1 MNIVP
6 VIDLMDGQVV
16 HAKYGDRKH
25 YQPILSTLCGSS
37 APEDILNGLMRL
49 YPFKQVY
56 IADINAIQGKGEHH
70 HTIKSIREQHPH
82 IEIWL
87 DAGINQATIAENW
100 LAMGVLPVIGSES
113 IASISDYDA
122 IQHRLANHYVLS
134 LDWLD
139 NRFLGPTE
147 LVEDAEYWPEY
158 IIAMTLNKVGSGSGP
173 DVERLQKLQAKHS
186 KVYAAGGVRD
196 AVDLKALAD
205 MGVAGALIASALH
218 NGILTGGEI
227 DQVMRI

>member
-16 HAKYGDRKH
+16 HAKHGDRKN
-25 YQPILSTLCGSS
+25 YQPICSTLCDSS
-37 APEDILNGLMRL
+37 APDEIVNSLMRL
-49 YPFKQVY
+49 YPFKQLY
-56 IADINAIQGKGEHH
+56 IADINAIQGRAQHLD
-70 HTIKSIREQHPH
+70 TIKHIRKQHPQ

-87 DAGINQATIAENW
+87 DAGISQATIAENW

-113 IASISDYDA
+113 MVNISDYHA
-122 IQHRLANHYVLS
+122 IHHKLENRHVLS

-147 LVEDAEYWPEY
+147 LVEDTEDWPEY
-158 IIAMTLNKVGSGSGP
+158 IISMTLNRVGSGSGP
-173 DVERLQKLQAKHS
+173 DIPRLQQLQAEHQN
-186 KVYAAGGVRD
+186 VYAAGGIRD
-196 AVDLKALAD
+196 AEDLKTLAD
-205 MGVAGALIASALH
+205 MGVAGVLVASALH
-218 NGILTGGEI
+218 NGVLTEMEI